1 MVVAFDLWVPVSF
14 LRYEVGSKLIRRMT
28 GEQVNARK
36 MLSSWTLHFEAKKTH
51 DL

>member
-1 MVVAFDLWVPVSF
+1 MYDVECELTN
-14 LRYEVGSKLIRRMT
+14 RMT